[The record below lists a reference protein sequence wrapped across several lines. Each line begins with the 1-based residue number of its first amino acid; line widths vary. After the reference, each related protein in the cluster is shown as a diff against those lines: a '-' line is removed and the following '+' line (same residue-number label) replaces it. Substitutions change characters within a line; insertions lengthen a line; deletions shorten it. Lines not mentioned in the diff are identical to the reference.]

1 MRACVRAYVPTCVH
15 TCVRACIHTCVRA
28 YMRAQ
33 FLNEKLLRFT
43 ELLKQPPPPRK
54 LTLSVKFSYPTDL
67 TNNQIILNAP
77 PTLNKQNGS
86 AFVRVLWGRADVC
99 SS

>member
-1 MRACVRAYVPTCVH
+1 MRAGVRAYVPTCVH

-43 ELLKQPPPPRK
+43 ELLKQPPPLETDFICK
-54 LTLSVKFSYPTDL
+54 ILLS
-67 TNNQIILNAP
+67 NRLN
-77 PTLNKQNGS
+77 
-86 AFVRVLWGRADVC
+86 
-99 SS
+99 